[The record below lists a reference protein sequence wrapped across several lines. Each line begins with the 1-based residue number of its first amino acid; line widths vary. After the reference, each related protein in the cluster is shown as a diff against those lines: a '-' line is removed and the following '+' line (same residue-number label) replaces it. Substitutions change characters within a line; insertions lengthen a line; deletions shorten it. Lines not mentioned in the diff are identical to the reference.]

1 MKEEL
6 VGDMGGQHQGK
17 VAREPK
23 NTTSPQPAASIQKCT
38 SQIWGTHAMERI
50 EPESVLRQR
59 RSYRGEQMSILSMQH
74 IPLTHAYLCQDC
86 NSIGNCAQ
94 HCPACAS
101 EALMGLS
108 GVLNRKSE
116 DAAEISYSRMP
127 ALAA

>member
-1 MKEEL
+1 MTI
-6 VGDMGGQHQGK
+6 V
-17 VAREPK
+17 
-23 NTTSPQPAASIQKCT
+23 
-38 SQIWGTHAMERI
+38 
-50 EPESVLRQR
+50 
-59 RSYRGEQMSILSMQH
+59 SMQH

-108 GVLNRKSE
+108 GVLNR
-116 DAAEISYSRMP
+116 AVAEETAQISFARRP

>member
-1 MKEEL
+1 ME
-6 VGDMGGQHQGK
+6 QI
-17 VAREPK
+17 EPK
-23 NTTSPQPAASIQKCT
+23 
-38 SQIWGTHAMERI
+38 
-50 EPESVLRQR
+50 SVLSERWG
-59 RSYRGEQMSILSMQH
+59 YRGEPMTLFSMQH

-108 GVLNRKSE
+108 GVLNR
-116 DAAEISYSRMP
+116 DAAEESAHISFVRRP